1 MADGAA
7 VSTLL
12 DVDTSDNITTEL
24 VLTMASTQKSL
35 LDSCPIWTDPDRELL
50 YAFSFWV
57 EGVSQGLR
65 LSLSLSLSSVAIFN
79 CKMVQ
84 LCYKLPKFAFFLY
97 SPDGL

>member
-7 VSTLL
+7 VSTVL

-65 LSLSLSLSSVAIFN
+65 LSLSLSLSLKRCN
-79 CKMVQ
+79 LQ
-84 LCYKLPKFAFFLY
+84 LQNGPTLL
-97 SPDGL
+97 

>member
-7 VSTLL
+7 ISTVL

-57 EGVSQGLR
+57 EGVSQGLQ
-65 LSLSLSLSSVAIFN
+65 LSLKRSNL
-79 CKMVQ
+79 Q
-84 LCYKLPKFAFFLY
+84 LQNGPTLL
-97 SPDGL
+97 

>member
-7 VSTLL
+7 ISTVL

-50 YAFSFWV
+50 YAFTLWV
-57 EGVSQGLR
+57 EGVSQGLQ
-65 LSLSLSLSSVAIFN
+65 LSLSLSSVAIFN

-84 LCYKLPKFAFFLY
+84 RSKVCLLSLLA
-97 SPDGL
+97 